1 MPKQAVLLANLGS
14 PDSNSVPDVRK
25 YLKEFLSD
33 DRVFDAPQPIK
44 ALILYGRVLPSRP
57 AATAEAYASIWK
69 EGEAPLIRT
78 TRKVQELL
86 AKEVDLPVHIA
97 MRYGNPSTRDAIRQ
111 MKTEGIEEVFLIPQ
125 YPHYAMSSYETAVIH
140 VQDCLRDLAPGIKLH
155 TYPPFFRHPQY
166 IDALCQRMAPYLE
179 EEYDH
184 ALFSFHGIPVR
195 HLRKGDP
202 SKAHCTKVED
212 CCRTCSP
219 VHSVCYRAQCFRTVD
234 EVARQLN
241 LPSGKYSVS
250 FQSRFGKEPWL
261 EPYTDKELE
270 RLPREGKKRL
280 LVITPAFV
288 ADCLETL
295 EEISM
300 GGKESFLEAG
310 GEKFTFIPCLND
322 HPAYIQ
328 FLAERVREFQK
339 SPRPQPAACGY

>member
-14 PDSNSVPDVRK
+14 PDSTSVPDVRK

-57 AATAEAYASIWK
+57 AATAEAYSAIWK

-86 AKEVDLPVHIA
+86 AEQIDLPVYIA
-97 MRYGNPSTRDAIRQ
+97 MRYGKPSTTQAVQ
-111 MKTEGIEEVFLIPQ
+111 KMKEDGIEEVFLIPQ

-140 VQDCLRDLAPGIKLH
+140 TQERLRGLAPRIKLH
-155 TYPPFFRHPQY
+155 TYPPFFRHPEY
-166 IDALCQRMAPYLE
+166 IDALCQRLEPYLE
-179 EEYDH
+179 DAYDH
-184 ALFSFHGIPVR
+184 ILFSFHGIPVR

-202 SKAHCTKVED
+202 SKSHCTIVED

-219 VHSVCYRAQCFRTVD
+219 VHSVCYRAQCYRTVD
-234 EVARQLN
+234 EVARQLK
-241 LPSGKYSVS
+241 LPEDKHSVS

-261 EPYTDKELE
+261 EPYTDKEFE
-270 RLPREGKKRL
+270 RLAREGKKHIM
-280 LVITPAFV
+280 VMTPAFV

-300 GGKESFLEAG
+300 GGQESFLEAG
-310 GEKFTFIPCLND
+310 GEKFTFVPCLNE
-322 HPAYIQ
+322 HPAYIE
-328 FLAERVREFQK
+328 FLANRVREFQR
-339 SPRPQPAACGY
+339 SPRPPLAACGY